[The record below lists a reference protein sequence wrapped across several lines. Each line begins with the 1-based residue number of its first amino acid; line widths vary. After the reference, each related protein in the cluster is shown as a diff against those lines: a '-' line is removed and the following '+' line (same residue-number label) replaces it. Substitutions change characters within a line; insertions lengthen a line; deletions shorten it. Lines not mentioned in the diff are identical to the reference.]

1 MNKDVKKYLKNVK
14 LLFPVFSKSERMYYQ
29 QLKDTLL
36 KNYNNSAISY
46 NDIVEKIGE
55 PYELVQAYYEEVNTQ
70 QLMKKLKIQSWIR
83 YIGVIIVA
91 TVIIVSLLR
100 SFYLNKLYEEFKEA
114 QPVSTEEII
123 EES

>member
-14 LLFPVFSKSERMYYQ
+14 LLFPIFSKSERMYYQ

-70 QLMKKLKIQSWIR
+70 QLMKKLNIQSWIR

-114 QPVSTEEII
+114 QPVFTEEII

>member
-14 LLFPVFSKSERMYYQ
+14 LLFPIFSKSERMYYQ

-70 QLMKKLKIQSWIR
+70 QLMKKLKIQS
-83 YIGVIIVA
+83 
-91 TVIIVSLLR
+91 
-100 SFYLNKLYEEFKEA
+100 
-114 QPVSTEEII
+114 
-123 EES
+123 

>member
-1 MNKDVKKYLKNVK
+1 
-14 LLFPVFSKSERMYYQ
+14 MYYQ

>member
-14 LLFPVFSKSERMYYQ
+14 LLFPIFSKSERMYYQ

-70 QLMKKLKIQSWIR
+70 QLMKKLKIQSWIH

>member
-14 LLFPVFSKSERMYYQ
+14 LLFPIFSKSERMYYQ

-100 SFYLNKLYEEFKEA
+100 YFYLNKLYEEFKEA
-114 QPVSTEEII
+114 KPVYTEEFI

>member
-1 MNKDVKKYLKNVK
+1 MNKNVKKYLKNVK
-14 LLFPVFSKSERMYYQ
+14 LLFPIFSKSERMYYQ

>member
-14 LLFPVFSKSERMYYQ
+14 LLFPIFSKSERMYYQ

>member
-1 MNKDVKKYLKNVK
+1 
-14 LLFPVFSKSERMYYQ
+14 
-29 QLKDTLL
+29 
-36 KNYNNSAISY
+36 
-46 NDIVEKIGE
+46 
-55 PYELVQAYYEEVNTQ
+55 
-70 QLMKKLKIQSWIR
+70 MKKLKIQSWIR

>member
-14 LLFPVFSKSERMYYQ
+14 LLFPIFSKSERMYYQ

-70 QLMKKLKIQSWIR
+70 QLMKKLNIQSWIR